1 MPDVTPDFL
10 PDRRIELAQEIA
22 AATDAG
28 ELARFRNV
36 EVIGIVSEHLIDI
49 APEYPVIMGLVV
61 FAAIDIL
68 FQDFPHLDEQMVG
81 VFLHEELLRMLVE
94 ALN

>member
-28 ELARFRNV
+28 ELARINV
-36 EVIGIVSEHLIDI
+36 LS
-49 APEYPVIMGLVV
+49 
-61 FAAIDIL
+61 
-68 FQDFPHLDEQMVG
+68 
-81 VFLHEELLRMLVE
+81 
-94 ALN
+94 